1 MALDQRIAEVT
12 RQVGVLEIG
21 FVVRPRRQQH
31 DVRLLVALDRRQRG
45 ETIPCRRLGLLRQ
58 FQVILGGP
66 GGVALCLQG
75 AGLPQLRCGDRGQ
88 ELLPLLGRVGGAAGQ
103 GQRQHEGQASPGA
116 GSDPRRLGRNGVQAQ
131 AKYLSKHRITSA
143 GRPGGEGRGMN
154 DKATVGAGVLYVVAT
169 PIGNLGDITARALE
183 TLRRVAVIAAEDTR
197 HARHLLTHF
206 GIQAEL
212 IAYHEHNETDSAPK
226 LLARLEGGQ
235 DLALVSDA
243 GTPLISDPGF
253 VLVRMARERGLRVV
267 PIPGANAAIC
277 ALSAAGL
284 PSDRFL
290 FLGFPPAPPPSAAS
304 GWPGS
309 PARPPP

>member
-1 MALDQRIAEVT
+1 M
-12 RQVGVLEIG
+12 
-21 FVVRPRRQQH
+21 
-31 DVRLLVALDRRQRG
+31 
-45 ETIPCRRLGLLRQ
+45 
-58 FQVILGGP
+58 
-66 GGVALCLQG
+66 
-75 AGLPQLRCGDRGQ
+75 
-88 ELLPLLGRVGGAAGQ
+88 
-103 GQRQHEGQASPGA
+103 S
-116 GSDPRRLGRNGVQAQ
+116 
-131 AKYLSKHRITSA
+131 
-143 GRPGGEGRGMN
+143 
-154 DKATVGAGVLYVVAT
+154 DKAAIGAGVLYVVAT

-212 IAYHEHNETDSAPK
+212 VAYHEHNETDNAPK

-253 VLVRMARERGLRVV
+253 VLVRLARERGLRVV

-290 FLGFPPAPPPSAAS
+290 FLGFPPRTSAKCREWLAGLAGETATLILYESAKRAERTLGDLAAVLGPRQAVVARELTKHFETFLS
-304 GWPGS
+304 GGLEELAGRLAKDEEQRLGELVLLVAGAEAGAGAAQAREEERVLCILAAELPLKQAAGLAARITGGS
-309 PARPPP
+309 KNRLYQVGLSLSAGKGR

>member
-1 MALDQRIAEVT
+1 
-12 RQVGVLEIG
+12 
-21 FVVRPRRQQH
+21 
-31 DVRLLVALDRRQRG
+31 
-45 ETIPCRRLGLLRQ
+45 
-58 FQVILGGP
+58 
-66 GGVALCLQG
+66 
-75 AGLPQLRCGDRGQ
+75 
-88 ELLPLLGRVGGAAGQ
+88 
-103 GQRQHEGQASPGA
+103 
-116 GSDPRRLGRNGVQAQ
+116 
-131 AKYLSKHRITSA
+131 
-143 GRPGGEGRGMN
+143 MN
-154 DKATVGAGVLYVVAT
+154 DKAAIGAGVLYVVAT

-183 TLRRVAVIAAEDTR
+183 TLRRVRIIAAEDTR

-226 LLARLEGGQ
+226 LLARLECGQ

-253 VLVRMARERGLRVV
+253 VLVRMARERGFRVV

-290 FLGFPPAPPPSAAS
+290 FLGFPPRTSAKCREWLAGVAGETATLIFYES
-304 GWPGS
+304 GKRAERTLGDLAAVLGARQAVVARELTKHFETFLSGTLEELAGRLATDEEQRLGELVLLVAGAEAGADAAQAREEERVLGILAAELPLKQAAGLAARITGGS
-309 PARPPP
+309 KNRLYQLGLGLSAGKGRSV